1 MSRDKSIDPLA
12 RVEAFTNRL
21 GMEAPVLLA
30 PMSGACPPSLS
41 IAVANAGGMG
51 ACGALLMEPKAIA
64 EWVAEFRAGSA
75 GPFQINLWVPEKQV
89 RRDAE
94 AEARQRAF
102 LAGWGQEVSAEAGE
116 GALPDFGAQCA
127 ALLELRP
134 MAVSS
139 IMGVF
144 SADFVAEMK
153 ARGILWLAT
162 ATTAEE
168 ARAAE
173 AAGADAVIAQGMEAG
188 GHRGAFDESYA
199 EAQMVGLFALVPDRK
214 SVV

>member
-1 MSRDKSIDPLA
+1 MSRDKSIGPLA

-116 GALPDFGAQCA
+116 GAAQT
-127 ALLELRP
+127 
-134 MAVSS
+134 
-139 IMGVF
+139 
-144 SADFVAEMK
+144 
-153 ARGILWLAT
+153 IL
-162 ATTAEE
+162 
-168 ARAAE
+168 
-173 AAGADAVIAQGMEAG
+173 
-188 GHRGAFDESYA
+188 
-199 EAQMVGLFALVPDRK
+199 
-214 SVV
+214 